1 MEEACVPEERNAFLR
16 DCFVDGDAVE
26 ERRERRTKRRA
37 LAVSIILQALIVA
50 VLILFPLFSKG
61 ENIANR
67 AVYVPAVPYSP
78 GRPHTTGKPTPRPPH
93 SKPNACSFCA
103 PPTIPPTISMHD
115 ARRDSANNQTNSDGD
130 YIPGTLEGQPI
141 PGAPTIVGAR
151 GETPPPPPPVKERIR
166 VSESVIAARLIRRVQ
181 PVYPTLAIQI
191 RREGRVELHA
201 IIAKDGS
208 IESLELVSG
217 DPMFIQSALAAV
229 RDWRYQPTLL
239 NGQPVEVDTTI
250 VVIYTLAH

>member
-1 MEEACVPEERNAFLR
+1 MGETCVPEERNAFLR
-16 DCFVDGDAVE
+16 DCFVEGDSPE
-26 ERRERRTKRRA
+26 ERRGRRTKRRA
-37 LAVSIILQALIVA
+37 LAASVLLQILIVA
-50 VLILFPLFSKG
+50 SLVLVPLFSKG
-61 ENIANR
+61 ENIASR

-78 GRPHTTGKPTPRPPH
+78 GKPHTTGKTAPR
-93 SKPNACSFCA
+93 SQAKPNACSFCV

-115 ARRDSANNQTNSDGD
+115 DHRNALDNQNNSDGD
-130 YIPGTLEGQPI
+130 FIPGVPEGKPI
-141 PGAPTIVGAR
+141 PGAPPIVDAR
-151 GETPPPPPPVKERIR
+151 SETPPPPPPPKERIR

-191 RREGRVELHA
+191 HREGRVELHA

-208 IESLELVSG
+208 IESLEVVSG

-239 NGQPVEVDTTI
+239 NGQPVEVDTSV
-250 VVIYTLAH
+250 VVIYTIAH